1 MDEKQQALLSYLL
14 GKGLQQEERVSH
26 VMKQPDYRMGQARS
40 IPVPTHAELQAQR
53 EKAAAAKKEAA
64 APPPSFTPMQ
74 WSSLRQAAS
83 QPAGQPQQA
92 RQGQPPVTQL
102 QPMQKPQ
109 PMTQPQPKAQP
120 APQPRAVSP
129 ALPFTPQPKSKQAP
143 GKITAPVWEKVKRK

>member
-83 QPAGQPQQA
+83 QPAGQPQ
-92 RQGQPPVTQL
+92 
-102 QPMQKPQ
+102 PMQKPQ

-143 GKITAPVWEKVKRK
+143 GKIAAPVWEKVKRK

>member
-1 MDEKQQALLSYLL
+1 MDEKQQALLSCLL

-83 QPAGQPQQA
+83 QPQAAKQPQVKTQTA
-92 RQGQPPVTQL
+92 RQT
-102 QPMQKPQ
+102 
-109 PMTQPQPKAQP
+109 QPKAQTAP
-120 APQPRAVSP
+120 FAPQPA
-129 ALPFTPQPKSKQAP
+129 KQQAA
-143 GKITAPVWEKVKRK
+143 GKIAAPVWERVKRK